1 MLGLYPRGSGTVR
14 VRYLSPAPLN
24 GDDTFERSM
33 LAKQPWAPHVVR
45 DKQTHAAPSPKVSFL
60 SAATV
65 TADPPLVTKKG
76 GIEKPP
82 KDGTSGWLTT
92 ALPN

>member
-1 MLGLYPRGSGTVR
+1 MVR

-24 GDDTFERSM
+24 GDDTLERTV

-45 DKQTHAAPSPKVSFL
+45 DRQAHAAPSGPSVKASFL

-65 TADPPLVTKKG
+65 TADPPPAPKKG
-76 GIEKPP
+76 GFEKAPH
-82 KDGTSGWLTT
+82 GASGAWVTV
-92 ALPN
+92 AQPN